1 MPDVHDDTPGAG
13 EPNPSTEPKRKQTR
27 RLGGRPRKK
36 PGEGRTAQIHVL
48 LTEAE
53 RERIRT
59 WAAET
64 NLTVSDFMRR
74 RALGRPILPRVDGEA
89 RRQLRRIGVNLN
101 QLARVANAAGQ
112 LAHEDELRA
121 TVEEIRAV
129 LRELELPPPGPKP
142 GE

>member
-1 MPDVHDDTPGAG
+1 MPDVHDDTPDAG
-13 EPNPSTEPKRKQTR
+13 EPDPSTEPKRRQTR
-27 RLGGRPRKK
+27 RLGGRPKKK

-59 WAAET
+59 WASET

-101 QLARVANAAGQ
+101 QLARVANMAGQ

-129 LRELELPPPGPKP
+129 LRALELPPPGPRP

>member
-1 MPDVHDDTPGAG
+1 MPDGHDDTPAAG
-13 EPNPSTEPKRKQTR
+13 EPDPSTEPKRRPTR
-27 RLGGRPRKK
+27 RPGGRPKMK

-59 WAAET
+59 WAADT
-64 NLTVSDFMRR
+64 QLTVSDFVRR

-101 QLARVANAAGQ
+101 QLARVANTAGQ
-112 LAHEDELRA
+112 LTHEDALRA

-129 LRELELPPPGPKP
+129 LRALELPPPNSKP

>member
-1 MPDVHDDTPGAG
+1 MPDVHDDTPAAGA
-13 EPNPSTEPKRKQTR
+13 PDPSTEPKRRPPR
-27 RLGGRPRKK
+27 RPGGRPKKK

-53 RERIRT
+53 RERVRT

-89 RRQLRRIGVNLN
+89 RRQLRRIGANLN
-101 QLARVANAAGQ
+101 QLARVANTAGQ
-112 LAHEDELRA
+112 LAHEDALRA
-121 TVEEIRAV
+121 TVEEIREV
-129 LRELELPPPGPKP
+129 LRALELPPPAPRS